1 MLPEISPAVFGNV
14 MSVDKL
20 PPTDFSI
27 VSAANKALL
36 EPEPQFDIH
45 RSVVERC
52 FGEIET
58 FAWKDCC
65 IDT

>member
-1 MLPEISPAVFGNV
+1 MLPEISPALLGDV
-14 MSVDKL
+14 MSVDRL

-45 RSVVERC
+45 RSAVRQ
-52 FGEIET
+52 GS
-58 FAWKDCC
+58 
-65 IDT
+65 

>member
-14 MSVDKL
+14 MSVDRL
-20 PPTDFSI
+20 PPADFSI

-45 RSVVERC
+45 RSVVESC
-52 FGEIET
+52 FGKIET
-58 FAWKDCC
+58 LGWKDCC